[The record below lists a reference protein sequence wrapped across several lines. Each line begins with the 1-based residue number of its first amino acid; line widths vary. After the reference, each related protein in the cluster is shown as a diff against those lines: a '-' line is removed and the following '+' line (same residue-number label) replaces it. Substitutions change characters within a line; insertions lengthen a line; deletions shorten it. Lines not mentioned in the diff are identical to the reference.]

1 VADAQNQAAADAG
14 PDAPLVSVVTATYNR
29 SNVLRY
35 AIDSVRAQTLDDWEL
50 IVVGDACTDDTETV
64 VASFDDPRIRFV
76 NLAENVGEQS
86 GPNNEGVRLSR
97 GRYVAFLN
105 HDDIW
110 LPPHLAN
117 LVEGLER
124 SGADLVFSLMSI
136 VQADGT
142 RILGSACASERFEP
156 LVSVNASGWLLR
168 RSLADEVGPWR
179 HFRECYVAPSQDWL
193 HRAHRL
199 GRSLVLVPRLSVVAV
214 PSGFRARSYA
224 DRHDSEHQEIAARLR
239 DEPDFLERELT
250 AIALTHAHM
259 DPQMGANPAVRPYA
273 LRALKNMF
281 RQLALRLG
289 IAPATARQALGLRR
303 GALIDQFRQTRGLAA
318 KPRRPR
324 KE

>member
-1 VADAQNQAAADAG
+1 
-14 PDAPLVSVVTATYNR
+14 LVSVITATYNR

-50 IVVGDACTDDTETV
+50 IVVGDACTDDTESV
-64 VASFDDPRIRFV
+64 VASYADRRIRFV

-110 LPPHLAN
+110 LPFHLAS
-117 LVEGLER
+117 LVDGLER

-136 VQADGT
+136 VQPDGT
-142 RILGSACASERFEP
+142 RVLGSACVSGRFEP
-156 LVSVNASGWLLR
+156 AVSVNASGWLLR
-168 RSLADEVGPWR
+168 RSLADDIGPWR

-193 HRAHRL
+193 HRAQRA

-214 PSGFRARSYA
+214 PSGSRARSYA
-224 DRHDSEHQEIAARLR
+224 DRHEGEHEQIAARLR
-239 DEPDFLERELT
+239 AEPDFPERELT
-250 AIALTHAHM
+250 AIALTHARM
-259 DPQMGANPAVRPYA
+259 DPRTGGCVAVGPYA
-273 LRALKNMF
+273 VRALKNVL
-281 RQLALRLG
+281 RQLALKLG
-289 IAPATARQALGLRR
+289 VPPATVRRALGLRR
-303 GALIDQFRQTRGLAA
+303 GALIDRFRRTRGLPP

-324 KE
+324 KGMTHA